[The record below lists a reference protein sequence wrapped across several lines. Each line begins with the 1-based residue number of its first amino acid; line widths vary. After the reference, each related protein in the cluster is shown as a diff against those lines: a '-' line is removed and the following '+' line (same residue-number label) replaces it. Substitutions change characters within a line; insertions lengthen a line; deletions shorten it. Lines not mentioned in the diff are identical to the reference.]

1 MRAGNTATASETRQP
16 HRVVAPA
23 LTCTRR
29 TYLIVNQSLSCS
41 LLDLTYLIS
50 DCSSCLQRFFQ
61 ASPSRGPARIVSNG
75 MPESDFLSPESISIM
90 KQRSQQWLSP
100 RTAREI
106 RTKKLFWYT
115 MQKKDR
121 PTALMRE
128 SVGGAG
134 VTYLIHL
141 AHHILF
147 MAGHEQETTQRF
159 NTCTRDTSNRQQQ
172 YIENRL
178 AANQRTAAATNTTT
192 STMTVDHTN
201 SQKPVSAQ
209 RLLQYDTRIHYQST
223 TDNDYEW
230 DTKHGRTANDDNR
243 QPTTD
248 NRPQPTTNNRQHQ
261 TTTGR

>member
-1 MRAGNTATASETRQP
+1 VRSGTTHRVANRNIEAKIKFIFQLVVERPALAFPRCPCFVASIITHNTHRHMRAGNTATASETRQP

-147 MAGHEQETTQRF
+147 MAGH
-159 NTCTRDTSNRQQQ
+159 
-172 YIENRL
+172 
-178 AANQRTAAATNTTT
+178 
-192 STMTVDHTN
+192 
-201 SQKPVSAQ
+201 
-209 RLLQYDTRIHYQST
+209 
-223 TDNDYEW
+223 
-230 DTKHGRTANDDNR
+230 
-243 QPTTD
+243 
-248 NRPQPTTNNRQHQ
+248 
-261 TTTGR
+261 